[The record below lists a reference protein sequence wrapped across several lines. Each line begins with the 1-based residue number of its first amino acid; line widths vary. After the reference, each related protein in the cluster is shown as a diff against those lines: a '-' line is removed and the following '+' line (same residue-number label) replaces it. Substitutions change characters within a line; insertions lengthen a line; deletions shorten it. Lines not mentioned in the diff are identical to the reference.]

1 MGSEI
6 EPRPDFELVAASLRA
21 DSADLAT
28 FMESLAAKL
37 EATLPGAAKVY
48 RWRTRAF
55 GPKAVGKI
63 VVDLGG
69 ERLELGYDR
78 SSDRVEAKRAR
89 VSGGIT
95 LSTETVGIDA
105 WIQTLSEALTT
116 EAEHSQRTREALEK
130 LLLQ

>member
-6 EPRPDFELVAASLRA
+6 EPQPGFELLAASLRA
-21 DSADLAT
+21 DSADVAT
-28 FMESLAAKL
+28 FMESLAVKL
-37 EATLPGAAKVY
+37 ETTLPGAVSVY
-48 RWRTRAF
+48 RGRTRMF
-55 GPKAVGKI
+55 GAKAVGKI

-78 SSDRVEAKRAR
+78 ASDRVEAKRAR

-95 LSTETVGIDA
+95 LSSEPIGIDA
-105 WIQTLSEALTT
+105 WIDKLSEGLVR
-116 EAEHSQRTREALEK
+116 EAEHSGQTRQALEK